1 MFLYTAEKLAQSVT
15 PKVRPANPAQT
26 KETVMDKNA
35 DSQDSSK
42 SYCSTEKSRCGG
54 KRCCVGKALGALVVL
69 GLVAGLAFCAGTRN
83 AQARVGKLP
92 GAALAA
98 QASQDNI
105 PTLKP

>member
-1 MFLYTAEKLAQSVT
+1 
-15 PKVRPANPAQT
+15 
-26 KETVMDKNA
+26 MDKNT
-35 DSQDSSK
+35 DSPESSK
-42 SYCSTEKSRCGG
+42 SCCNSDKSRCGG

-69 GLVAGLAFCAGTRN
+69 GLVAGIAYCAGTR
-83 AQARVGKLP
+83 QAPSSVGKLP